1 MDAELKDALHAVII
15 EQTNNRDSWAAESYA
30 QAALDRQ
37 MEGEEL
43 RVQLLYVLN
52 NTAYWRGERARE
64 VKAIL
69 RRYASG
75 KNKRSR

>member
-1 MDAELKDALHAVII
+1 MDAELKDALYAVIL
-15 EQTNNRDSWAAESYA
+15 EQSYNRDSWAAESYA
-30 QAALDRQ
+30 QAALSRPRTGQ
-37 MEGEEL
+37 EMEDEEL

-52 NTAYWRGERARE
+52 NILYWRGERARE

-75 KNKRSR
+75 